1 MERSLKYFLRGL
13 ICLWCGITFSCNQAD
28 SILYQKVI
36 SGPDSLSLSESLLNG
51 AGTDFYYQGT
61 VSERMVIHE
70 GNRYDEGNAWGAREL
85 GVPYLKRGF
94 AAEAQ
99 AYYEEAVKSDP
110 EEWLGYKGYCWL
122 YFYRDYEMALEE
134 LERFD
139 AFTPGFVDYPQA
151 TSVDYMKGICHLQL
165 GRTEVA
171 IDLLEK
177 NLQKEKDETG
187 AAYTE
192 LMNYQMLAIAHFK
205 NQAHEAADKI
215 YQEGLEHNDNS
226 ADMWYHYAENL
237 YMMNRTEQAKEALA
251 ESQSWYNK
259 GSRNFRPYVEEFYA
273 IYQEDI
279 DALRGKLYAR

>member
-1 MERSLKYFLRGL
+1 MERSLKYFLRGF
-13 ICLWCGITFSCNQAD
+13 ICLWCGITLSCNQAE

-36 SGPDSLSLSESLLNG
+36 SGQDSLLLSESLLNG

-70 GNRYDEGNAWGAREL
+70 GNKFNEGNAWGAREL

-99 AYYEEAVKSDP
+99 AHYADAILADP

-122 YFYRDYEMALEE
+122 YFYRDYERALEE

-165 GRTEVA
+165 GQKEKA
-171 IDLLEK
+171 IQLLEI
-177 NLQKEKDETG
+177 NLQKEKEETG
-187 AAYTE
+187 VEYTE
-192 LMNYQMLAIAHFK
+192 LMNYQMLAIAYHQ
-205 NQAHEAADKI
+205 NGAWEAADKV
-215 YQEGLEHNDNS
+215 YKEGLKHNENS
-226 ADMWYHYAENL
+226 ADLWFHYADNL
-237 YMMNRTEQAKEALA
+237 YEMKRLEEARNALVQ
-251 ESQSWYNK
+251 SQSWYNK

-279 DALRGKLYAR
+279 DALHGKLYTR